1 MADHGLTRRLGRELL
16 RQAFYISLAVLVSM
30 FAAGMMVEDV
40 LIEQA
45 LEGEAEYYWERVER
59 GGTEKLPDTQNLT
72 GFRDGFGAGVPSDL
86 AALEPGFH
94 RSETPRETIVHVSEQ
109 DGRRLYL
116 QFEAEQVDE
125 LVLIF
130 GIVPLAIALIVV
142 YLSTFLAYRVSRR
155 AVSPVV
161 SLAERVRQLEPGD
174 AEPVRLRFDDVA
186 DSDDDVRVLAGAL
199 EDLLARVR
207 EFTERER
214 EFTRDASHELRTP
227 LTVVRMA
234 LDRMDREPDLSD
246 EARNTL
252 QRIRNSA
259 EDMESLTRA
268 FLLLARELD
277 QGLTREWVCV
287 NEIVETELE
296 RACMITGSSSDCTV
310 ETENRLWVFAP
321 EKIVESVVG
330 NLVRNAVTYADG
342 GAVVVGIDGT
352 TLTIRDYGPGIDED
366 DLKQIFRPFVRKQ
379 RQRGGYGVGLT
390 IVKRLTDRFDWP
402 LDVESEPGRGTRIAV
417 SFPRGRS
424 EPLDSTTS
432 RK

>member
-30 FAAGMMVEDV
+30 FAAGLMVEDV
-40 LIEQA
+40 LLEQA
-45 LEGEAEYYWERVER
+45 LEGEAEYYWQRVEQ
-59 GGTEKLPDTQNLT
+59 GGPQDLPDTQNLT
-72 GFRDGFGAGVPSDL
+72 GYRAGLGTGVPAEL
-86 AALEPGFH
+86 AAFGLGFH
-94 RSETPRETIVHVSEQ
+94 RSEAPRETMVYVSERN
-109 DGRRLYL
+109 GHRLYL
-116 QFEAEQVDE
+116 QFEAEQVDK
-125 LVLIF
+125 LILIF

-161 SLAERVRQLEPGD
+161 SLAERVRQLDPGD
-174 AEPVRLRFDDVA
+174 PEPVRLSFDEMTN
-186 DSDDDVRVLAGAL
+186 SDDDVRVLAGAL
-199 EDLLARVR
+199 EDLLSRVR

-234 LDRMDREPDLSD
+234 LDRMDREPDLSE

-259 EDMESLTRA
+259 EDMESLTKA

-277 QGLTREWVCV
+277 QGLSREWVCV
-287 NEIVETELE
+287 NDIVETELE
-296 RACMITGSSSDCTV
+296 RARLITGSSSHCRIEDN
-310 ETENRLWVFAP
+310 NRLWVFAP
-321 EKIVESVVG
+321 EKIVESVAG
-330 NLVRNAVTYADG
+330 NLIRNAVTYADG
-342 GAVVVGIDGT
+342 GEVVVEISKT
-352 TLTIRDYGPGIDED
+352 ALIVMDYGPGMGEE

-390 IVKRLTDRFDWP
+390 IVKRLTERFSWP
-402 LDVESEPGRGTRIAV
+402 LEVESEPGRGTRIAV
-417 SFPRGRS
+417 SFPRGRV
-424 EPLDSTTS
+424 EAID
-432 RK
+432 